1 MSNYPLVTVV
11 IPNYNHEL
19 YLKERIESVL
29 NQRFQDFELYI
40 LDDCSTDNSLQII
53 NSYKTHAKVK
63 GVLKNKINAGS
74 LFKQWIKAIELAKGK
89 YLWIAESDDFAHIDF
104 LKETVAI
111 AEQNREIGLVFTDSN
126 IVDHTGKIV
135 DRASSSNKLLSSFKQ
150 ETHYKIEDRNKVLD
164 YFISNLIIWNASA
177 VLFHTETIKKV
188 DFKILESLQNAGDLF
203 TYIHIALKNDIVY
216 LNKPLN
222 NFRMHADN
230 TTTKNISSG
239 ALFKDR
245 MTIMEYFLSELQQLS
260 NSKAHL
266 ISFISRSFLTTIDF
280 KLYKEVQR
288 LLKAY
293 SKYKLLSFSIYLQL
307 SFYVCCNKIFKK
319 VPDRYRNHIKQVF
332 KKIV

>member
-63 GVLKNKINAGS
+63 GVLKNKTNAGS

-111 AEQNREIGLVFTDSN
+111 AEQNQEIGLVFTDSN
-126 IVDHTGKIV
+126 IVDHTGKMV
-135 DRASSSNKLLSSFKQ
+135 DRASSANKLLSSFKQ

-164 YFISNLIIWNASA
+164 YFISNLIICNVSS
-177 VLFHTETIKKV
+177 VLFSTNAIQEIHFTI
-188 DFKILESLQNAGDLF
+188 LQTLRNAGDLF
-203 TYIHIALKNDIVY
+203 TYIGIALKYNIIY

-222 NFRMHADN
+222 NFRRHVNAA
-230 TTTKNISSG
+230 TKKNALSG
-239 ALFKDR
+239 ALFEDR
-245 MTIMEYFLSELQQLS
+245 QIVITYYVEQLQVLEE
-260 NSKAHL
+260 SKKHL
-266 ISFISRSFLTTIDF
+266 KSFFSRNFLTAIDF
-280 KLYKEVQR
+280 KLYKKVNI
-288 LLKAY
+288 LLRAY
-293 SKYKLLSFSIYLQL
+293 YSFDIIPLGTYLRL
-307 SFYVCCNKIFKK
+307 SFYIFYCSVFPKTPYKYRGYIKK
-319 VPDRYRNHIKQVF
+319 VLAK
-332 KKIV
+332 